1 MIAYSRVC
9 IVDLHTHTST
19 GTSFLVAQR
28 YKTLNAI
35 DESPPTATVSRIS
48 SSSSSLLGAVLL
60 MKLKSNG
67 KHDGT
72 EGSLEQQI
80 ALLREKLQ
88 KQEEM
93 ITDLKFQKEV
103 SHTNMAAPEKSANK
117 SAKGEIEAKGEG
129 EGTNKTVPG
138 KSANKSKKGEGEGEE
153 EKEGEGE
160 GSRVSDTCQ
169 VVRTLFFTR
178 PLPYESS
185 PSPASPR

>member
-1 MIAYSRVC
+1 MSLSMIAYSRVC

-35 DESPPTATVSRIS
+35 DESPPPATV
-48 SSSSSLLGAVLL
+48 
-60 MKLKSNG
+60 
-67 KHDGT
+67 
-72 EGSLEQQI
+72 I

-103 SHTNMAAPEKSANK
+103 SHTNKAAPEKSANK

-185 PSPASPR
+185 PSPPSPR